1 MVVVHTH
8 SPIYARASMHTC
20 TSTCT
25 SPHTSI
31 CTHTHKHTL
40 TCTHSSPAHMYT
52 HHTTILSLSLSHTHT
67 HFTCTQSSPAHMYTH
82 HTTKHTHS
90 LTHTYTHT
98 LTTAAG
104 TPAQQEWPEAQREHQ
119 AGGAR
124 VCGADLHLRPGPV
137 GIQQGARWRCH
148 FPRWRRTC
156 PDLPQELLQPVERPH
171 LVIQVNPQV
180 NTKGQGTVQQ
190 SKTLAWIH
198 TLWHRLNHNWTS
210 RDKSIV

>member
-98 LTTAAG
+98 HTHSRLRQGLRRNRNGLRPSGNIRRAG
-104 TPAQQEWPEAQREHQ
+104 PGFVGPIFICGLVQWVFSRGP
-119 AGGAR
+119 AGGATSHAGEGLVR
-124 VCGADLHLRPGPV
+124 
-137 GIQQGARWRCH
+137 I
-148 FPRWRRTC
+148 FPKNFRNLW
-156 PDLPQELLQPVERPH
+156 
-171 LVIQVNPQV
+171 N
-180 NTKGQGTVQQ
+180 
-190 SKTLAWIH
+190 AH
-198 TLWHRLNHNWTS
+198 TL
-210 RDKSIV
+210 